1 MISRTEAEKI
11 IFDAVDPTSEVEEK
25 PLTEVLG
32 SSLAGD
38 AISDIDIPPF
48 NRVTMD
54 GYAVV
59 SSDGPGEYEVVEYVP
74 AGVCPK
80 IRLASGKV
88 SRIMTGAPLAG
99 GSGRC
104 GRSRK
109 NRRFYKEVGEKATI
123 QEGVRAGANVAKKG
137 EDLKTGGV
145 ALKAGSTIGPAEI
158 SILAT
163 AGCDPVPVIKS
174 PTVGILATGDEL
186 VAPSEKPG
194 PGQIRNS
201 NAWSIY
207 AHAMTTGALPEILG
221 AASDETLRLDDKIAL
236 GGNYDFFLVSGGV
249 SAGDKDFVPSALKN
263 AGYEIL
269 FHKVKIKPGKPVLFG
284 KSKEGRYVFGL
295 PGNPVSTLVAFELFV
310 KPAIKRFSGVA
321 DGGAVRIKAELSGT
335 FKRKPGQREEYIPVK
350 LSWIN
355 GRYVAEQI
363 DYHGSGHMGAFTQS
377 NGLFMIPVGE
387 TALADQFIGDAIFM
401 R

>member
-1 MISRTEAEKI
+1 MISRIEAEKI
-11 IFDAVDPTSEVEEK
+11 IFDAVDPTSKVEEK
-25 PLTEVLG
+25 PLTEVMG
-32 SSLAGD
+32 SYLARD

-54 GYAVV
+54 GYAVIA
-59 SSDGPGEYEVVEYVP
+59 SDGPGEYEVVEYVP
-74 AGVCPK
+74 AGTHPAVTLSP
-80 IRLASGKV
+80 GKV
-88 SRIMTGAPLAG
+88 SRIMTGAPLPDGADAVIAVEKT
-99 GSGRC
+99 SG
-104 GRSRK
+104 
-109 NRRFYKEVGEKATI
+109 YKEVGEKATI
-123 QEGVRAGANVAKKG
+123 QEEVKAGANVAKKG

-163 AGCDPVPVIKS
+163 AGCDPVPVVKS

-207 AHAMTTGALPEILG
+207 AHAMTTGALPEILD
-221 AASDETLRLDDKIAL
+221 AAPDETLRLDDKIAL

-249 SAGDKDFVPSALKN
+249 SAGDKDFVPATLKN

-284 KSKEGRYVFGL
+284 KSKDGRYVFGL

-321 DGGAVRIKAELSGT
+321 DSGVGQNKGGAFRDFCTQA
-335 FKRKPGQREEYIPVK
+335 
-350 LSWIN
+350 
-355 GRYVAEQI
+355 
-363 DYHGSGHMGAFTQS
+363 GSAGGVYSCEA
-377 NGLFMIPVGE
+377 
-387 TALADQFIGDAIFM
+387 
-401 R
+401 

>member
-1 MISRTEAEKI
+1 MISRIEAEKI

-74 AGVCPK
+74 AGVYPK
-80 IRLASGKV
+80 IRLTPGKV
-88 SRIMTGAPLAG
+88 SRIMTGAPLPDGADAVVPVEKT
-99 GSGRC
+99 SG
-104 GRSRK
+104 
-109 NRRFYKEVGEKATI
+109 YKKVGEKATI
-123 QEGVRAGANVAKKG
+123 QEGVKTGANVAKKG

-163 AGCDPVPVIKS
+163 AGCDPVPVVKS

-201 NAWSIY
+201 NAWTIY
-207 AHAMTTGALPEILG
+207 VHAMTIGALPEILE
-221 AASDETLRLDDKIAL
+221 AAPDKALRLDDQIAL
-236 GGNYDFFLVSGGV
+236 GSNYDFFLVSGGV
-249 SAGDKDFVPSALKN
+249 SAGDKDFVPATLKN

-284 KSKEGRYVFGL
+284 KSKDGRYVFGL

-321 DGGAVRIKAELSGT
+321 DIGSVRIKAELLGSFT
-335 FKRKPGQREEYIPVK
+335 RKSSQREEYIPVK

-355 GRYVAEQI
+355 DRYVAEQI
-363 DYHGSGHMGAFTQS
+363 DYHGSGHMGAYTQS